1 MCFANSSQQEAML
14 ANIHDNGLPQAGMN
28 AWWVD
33 AGWWKNMQKPSGWW
47 PDNAHGCA
55 PLLVLALLSR
65 LGLFAAAFTDV
76 ELFCVQTS
84 TAAWVIGSQILI
96 SIRTG

>member
-55 PLLVLALLSR
+55 PLLAPPFGCLY
-65 LGLFAAAFTDV
+65 GFTDV
-76 ELFCVQTS
+76 ELFVCRLQLQL
-84 TAAWVIGSQILI
+84 G
-96 SIRTG
+96 

>member
-55 PLLVLALLSR
+55 PLLALALLSR
-65 LGLFAAAFTDV
+65 LGLFAAPAFTDV
-76 ELFCVQTS
+76 ELFVCRLQLQP
-84 TAAWVIGSQILI
+84 G
-96 SIRTG
+96 